1 MSEQTEQPKPA
12 LFPKTPSAEGRFEVE
27 SRGFF
32 AFDTNCRIKAAI
44 PRDAATPVSCRR
56 LNEALDEAVGLCYR
70 YERMWSHTREGS
82 DIWRL
87 NHAQG
92 RPVTVSRETVAILK
106 AARHYYEETVGLFD
120 IAMAPVAEL
129 WNHHRAQVPST
140 DEIARALET
149 VKVGQPRVAE
159 DYAQLPTPESKVSL
173 GGIAKGHI
181 ADRVGE
187 LFEKRQILHALID
200 LGGNIVIK
208 GEPFLGKEG
217 QAHWSV
223 GIRSPL
229 HALERNRA
237 EKRAAALARSPHGID
252 LRTLRNKQMT
262 AEQPACILE
271 LNDCSIVTSS
281 IYERCFAD
289 EKGMVYHHIA
299 DPRTGRPSESDLAS
313 ATVISKRSI
322 DGDGLSTA
330 LLLMG
335 SDWAAEYVEEHP
347 GIEAVLIT
355 RDGDLLPTSGI
366 RKALSNCSR

>member
-1 MSEQTEQPKPA
+1 MSEQTELPRPVP
-12 LFPKTPSAEGRFEVE
+12 LPTVLSAEGRFEVE
-27 SRGFF
+27 SRSFF
-32 AFDTNCRIKAAI
+32 AYDTDCRIKAAI
-44 PRDAATPVSCRR
+44 ARDEATSGSRQQ
-56 LNEALDEAVGLCYR
+56 LNEALNEAVGLCYR

-92 RPVTVSRETVAILK
+92 RPVPVGGETVAILQ
-106 AARHYYEETVGLFD
+106 AARRYSEETLGLFN
-120 IAMAPVAEL
+120 IAMAPVADL
-129 WNHHRAQVPST
+129 WNHHRAQVPGA

-149 VKVGQPRVAE
+149 VKAGQPRVTE
-159 DYAQLPTPESKVSL
+159 DHAQLPTPESRVSL
-173 GGIAKGHI
+173 GGIAKGYI

-187 LFEKRQILHALID
+187 LFEKKQIHHVLID

-208 GEPFLGKEG
+208 GAPFLAKEEH
-217 QAHWSV
+217 AHWNI
-223 GIRSPL
+223 GIRSPH

-289 EKGMVYHHIA
+289 EKGMVHHHIA

-313 ATVISKRSI
+313 ATVISRRSI
-322 DGDGLSTA
+322 DGDGFSTA

-335 SDWAAEYVEEHP
+335 SEWAAGYVEGEP

-355 RDGDLLPTSGI
+355 RDGDVLPTSGI
-366 RKALSNCSR
+366 RKAISSVSC

>member
-1 MSEQTEQPKPA
+1 MSEQTEQAIPVP
-12 LFPKTPSAEGRFEVE
+12 FPKTSPAEGRFEVE
-27 SRGFF
+27 SRSFF
-32 AFDTNCRIKAAI
+32 AFDTDCRIKAAI
-44 PRDAATPVSCRR
+44 LRDTATPLFREQ
-56 LNEALDEAVGLCYR
+56 LNEALNEAVNLCYR
-70 YERMWSHTREGS
+70 YEKMWSHTREGS

-92 RPVTVSRETVAILK
+92 RPVSVSGETATILQ
-106 AARHYYEETVGLFD
+106 AARRYSEETLGLFN
-120 IAMAPVAEL
+120 IAMAPVADL
-129 WNHHRAQVPST
+129 WNHHRAQVPGA

-149 VKVGQPRVAE
+149 VKAGKPRVTE
-159 DYAQLPTPESKVSL
+159 DHAQLPTPESRVSL
-173 GGIAKGHI
+173 GGIAKGYI

-187 LFEKRQILHALID
+187 LFEKKQIHHVLID

-208 GEPFLGKEG
+208 GAPFLAKEEHE
-217 QAHWSV
+217 HWNI
-223 GIRSPL
+223 GIRSPH

-262 AEQPACILE
+262 VEQPACILE
-271 LNDCSIVTSS
+271 LNDYSIVTSS

-289 EKGMVYHHIA
+289 EKGMVHHHIA

-322 DGDGLSTA
+322 DGDGFSTA

-335 SDWAAEYVEEHP
+335 SEWAAGYVEGEP

-355 RDGDLLPTSGI
+355 RDGDVLPTSGI
-366 RKALSNCSR
+366 RKAISSVSC